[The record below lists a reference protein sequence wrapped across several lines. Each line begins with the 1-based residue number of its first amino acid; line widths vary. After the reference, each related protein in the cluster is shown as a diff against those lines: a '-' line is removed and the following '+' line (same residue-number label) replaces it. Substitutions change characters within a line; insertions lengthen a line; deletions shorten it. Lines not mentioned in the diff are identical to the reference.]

1 MTDGTY
7 YRAADEEDLSAIY
20 DEVGSRLVVRTE
32 AFELTP
38 LLAAVGFVLLLI
50 GGLTSLRWF
59 GRMP

>member
-7 YRAADEEDLSAIY
+7 YPAADEADLSAIY

-32 AFELTP
+32 PFELTP
-38 LLAAVGFVLLLI
+38 LLAALGFVLLLI